1 MTTDAAP
8 TGLMSRRALVRT
20 TAVAGG
26 GVALAAL
33 LSACGE
39 SSGEAGET
47 TAPFTVPASEV
58 PIGGGIVLAQH
69 QALVTQ
75 PVEGEFHAFSAVCT
89 HKGCVLSDVQGDR
102 AHCGCHNSYFD
113 LVTGEPVAGPALEP
127 LPELTVTQD
136 GDELSIS

>member
-1 MTTDAAP
+1 M
-8 TGLMSRRALVRT
+8 
-20 TAVAGG
+20 
-26 GVALAAL
+26 ALAAL

-47 TAPFTVPASEV
+47 VAPFTVPAAEV
-58 PIGGGIVLAQH
+58 PVGGGIVLAQH

-113 LVTGEPVAGPALEP
+113 LATGEQVAGPALEP

-136 GDELSIS
+136 GEQLSIS